1 MNEEDMDFFDAL
13 SSDSEEELGD
23 SLTDVSH

>member
-1 MNEEDMDFFDAL
+1 MNDEDMDFFDTF

-23 SLTDVSH
+23 NLIDVSH